1 MPKRSSKPKLD
12 PNEAAFAT
20 IQHIDRLLDDDVQR
34 RQIMREMGSRGG
46 KVGGKRRL
54 QTMTAAQRSE
64 AAKTAAKARWNKNG
78 PR

>member
-12 PNEAAFAT
+12 ANQAAFAT
-20 IQHIDRLLDDDVQR
+20 IGHIDRLLDTDDLR

-54 QTMTAAQRSE
+54 QTMTATERSE
-64 AAKTAAKARWNKNG
+64 AAKTAANARWAKKKA
-78 PR
+78 